1 MPKMAPPTIVSFLV
15 KANQETTL
23 ELKDYKGL
31 TVTPDAIGK
40 PVYIDEAPK
49 VEFIN
54 ANPLLDGKGKE
65 IPKKK
70 K

>member
-1 MPKMAPPTIVSFLV
+1 MK
-15 KANQETTL
+15 KTTL

>member
-1 MPKMAPPTIVSFLV
+1 
-15 KANQETTL
+15 
-23 ELKDYKGL
+23 
-31 TVTPDAIGK
+31 
-40 PVYIDEAPK
+40 VYIDEAPK